1 MTERKLGRIP
11 YIDPTARVRDSTL
24 GTWTAVGARTSVQE
38 TVMGDYS
45 YVANDSDIIYAE
57 IGKFCSI
64 AGHTRLNP
72 GNHPLWKA
80 ALHHFSY
87 RSPSYKLC
95 GDEDEEFFNWRRK
108 HKVILGHDVWIGHG
122 AVILPGVTIGT
133 GAAVG
138 AGAVVAKDVAPF
150 TIAAGVPAKPIR
162 RRVNAETEAALQRI
176 EWWHWPHERLAKA
189 IPDFRSLNAEAFA
202 EKYDR

>member
-24 GTWTAVGARTSVQE
+24 GTWTAVGARTIVQE
-38 TVMGDYS
+38 SIMGDYS
-45 YVANDSDIIYAE
+45 YVSNDSDIIYAE

-87 RSPSYKLC
+87 RSPSYGLYA
-95 GDEDEEFFNWRRK
+95 DEDEEFFDWRRK
-108 HKVILGHDVWIGHG
+108 HKVTLDHDVWIGHG
-122 AVILPGVTIGT
+122 VVILPGVTIGT

-138 AGAVVAKDVAPF
+138 ASAVVTKDIAPF

-162 RRVNAETEAALQRI
+162 RRVSVETEEALQRI
-176 EWWHWPHERLAKA
+176 AWWHWPYERLAQA
-189 IPDFRSLNAEAFA
+189 IPDFRSLDAEAFA